1 MILERAS
8 GAPVGALD
16 LWMGGEC
23 EVRAQLHAAA
33 GEADLIDEEF
43 YAQVGNSNWDGFSE
57 REVLAAEF
65 AERFALD
72 HLSMDDPFWVRL
84 RSAFTDSE
92 IVDLGLCVGMWVSQ
106 GRLNQI
112 LDVDGGCRVPSPD
125 APLTGG

>member
-1 MILERAS
+1 MRVELLVDRVSFGCARRSITT
-8 GAPVGALD
+8 GAPSKTQLTVVD
-16 LWMGGEC
+16 LRDANSSSFEFAKGE
-23 EVRAQLHAAA
+23 
-33 GEADLIDEEF
+33 
-43 YAQVGNSNWDGFSE
+43 GFSE
-57 REVLAAEF
+57 REALAAEF

-84 RSAFTDSE
+84 RGAFTDSE